1 MKILSAI
8 FVDIIKTFKH
18 VFISLFIDFLPI
30 LTFIYFAQKGNLY
43 KATSMLMLVAIV
55 TTVIT
60 YVREKRLPYITLYV
74 SFITIFFGMAALHR
88 HDIQFVQMR
97 DTLYDVSLFL
107 AFSIGLLLRVSV
119 LKISLHKV
127 FSLTDKGWTSMTYGW
142 CVFFLIT
149 ACINEYTRRFRSF
162 DDWLLFKEILVPV
175 TIFTALFLYGLAIY
189 DEKKKE
195 LASGK

>member
-1 MKILSAI
+1 MKIISAI
-8 FVDIIKTFKH
+8 FTDIIKTFQH

-30 LTFIYFAQKGNLY
+30 LTFIYFAQDGKVY
-43 KATSMLMLVAIV
+43 KATSMLMLMTIV

-74 SFITIFFGMAALHR
+74 SFITIFFGMATIH
-88 HDIQFVQMR
+88 HGNVEFIQMR
-97 DTLYDVSLFL
+97 DTLYDASLFL
-107 AFSIGLLLRVSV
+107 AFSLGLLLRVSV
-119 LKISLHKV
+119 LKMSLHKV
-127 FSLTDKGWTSMTYGW
+127 FSLTDKGWTIMTYGW

-149 ACINEYTRRFRSF
+149 GCVNEYTRRFRTF

-189 DEKKKE
+189 DEKRKE
-195 LASGK
+195 HSSRN